1 MIECLDDVFT
11 AKPRL
16 IHRDIKPDNF
26 LVRADP
32 ESKKCTIVLSDL
44 GIAQI
49 QNSISSSSVVK
60 SFASSTLLSSSSSQP
75 HKEDPSICG
84 TLVYNS
90 CEALQGMHSQESD
103 AYSLGMTILAV
114 FEGCDPFFHSPVLQG
129 LKNRVEFATKL
140 RNSILEGLGPKLSNS
155 CLFRSLQTI
164 EGGKYTPVFEC
175 LNDVFEGLTKVDI
188 GKRMSVHKARERVQS
203 IKRLLPDIGEGWKY
217 PSIDDIVRLQLKKH
231 GNNPGII
238 IKGGGGEKQS
248 GLMSLMTMTTTSSSS
263 SSSSSESSLPVG
275 KRRFRGVNIS
285 TKVSKAP
292 VTIMTQT
299 SSTIMTSIVE
309 LIEKTKKTTSTEHVS
324 FLFKKSVPNLC
335 SIFSSLELD
344 DAILSNHE
352 LYTKCFECLSLFVE
366 HLALDSASSSVFLD
380 TSSIKMLI
388 DSLFEDM
395 VRVEKILNPT
405 ENEDEKEKEEEEEEE
420 EKEMSIATKSLFS
433 IAVTAENRVE
443 SFRGKL
449 IRQIPSVVDR
459 FLNHVLLDIYKCYAS
474 DTLSK
479 LYYKQKNTLLSIFL
493 GFQSSKE
500 IKGHEN
506 ELVMCCT
513 CLNGFIERFREE
525 EDTKWMLL
533 PIDELQDLNDT
544 FLDHLIKTKDIL
556 GENSEEIFWNITSK
570 CSELSSCE
578 VLYEKLS
585 PIFKRDLI
593 RGSKEKLNGD
603 SDVLLLISLFN
614 FSKFNSIS
622 TKLSII
628 SLVKKYLK
636 PWSSKFHDKGEV
648 IGLWMEIL
656 ANISTSKSD
665 FSLCSE
671 VWPLFGPVI
680 DIVRKDFVRQSIIVD
695 GHEHV
700 LRFLSNL
707 CCDPSYIPQIYDKT
721 KDLLHGW
728 YVAIKKD
735 NHKLGIQYWSELISR
750 LCSVSSL
757 VPKISPK
764 FDIAMEW
771 CNCNNGGEGSAN
783 FSRYTR
789 YCYPDWKGWN
799 ELIKPLRIERCSDAQ
814 ETLELYQKHYKIIL
828 AALEDFQ
835 TEIDIQTYE
844 KQIIICFQNLRKFIC
859 HTVQDER
866 ICLPTPDLHELI
878 DTFIDHLTRM
888 EKVLG
893 GKASVLYFKIIHD
906 YLDAVKNIETSLFH
920 KIAPSFR
927 YHLESGCKEVI
938 HSSELISNILQ
949 SLKYLSASTKLP
961 ETSIFELISP
971 YIEDWLKLYR
981 KNEYSGYWMVILSNV
996 TSSFETEP
1004 PNEDVFL
1011 KAWSLFYPILSIV
1024 KNIFT
1029 GDGLVMAEHQCYLQ
1043 FVANLC
1049 SLSDCVHVIHDDIKD
1064 MLEDWFKVIKRSK
1077 DQLAITYWSNLVSM
1091 LSTGSDNVSHL
1102 TPKFDSAMKWCYDN
1116 DLSRSDS
1123 YCVYLSNCDPNLR
1136 QWGDLLFS
1144 IRQCSD
1150 SASTARLY
1158 HDNRQAILSVFRR
1171 FRTSSLVRQNIKEIF
1186 VCFHCLNNIIRHV
1199 SNQHTIYLPISDLNN
1214 LIDSFINDL
1223 SRFHRVMSE
1232 FLDEEFSTMCV
1243 NYTDNLFCRYKSRFQ
1258 DSFLPKIISNFENL
1272 LKRGSEGKLGKNVA
1286 TNVTITLHNFCNC
1299 HSSGTKTSIIR
1310 LINPYFK
1317 RWLKKYPDSCILGDW
1332 MCVLAYVTW
1341 SSEENAPNE
1350 SICAE
1355 AWSLFDP
1362 VVDIVKKEFVGKKI
1376 TKDYHEYALLFFAN
1390 LCCDPAHAHQVFK
1403 KTSDQLLKWRKI
1415 FEKVKG
1421 PGIFIWGKLI
1431 SMFSTIPSL
1440 VSKIFPKFQFLLEW
1454 INESE
1459 KLEELAIDDEHL
1471 RWFNTVPARFKREK
1485 TIFGGDFKRYIRNCE
1500 KSL

>member
-1 MIECLDDVFT
+1 MSSKDTRQLASKIGSKPKYKPKRDSLTLTSSSTITPQCIIGNGGFAEVLLVKIDDIPFLCVLKKMLRIADKTVVKGCRKEFKVQRKLFNNPKCFHRIPRPLYILDLLDGDFKGVYGFLMEYCAGGSVSSFAKTWCADGKSMRTTGTEEDSDASSSDSSSESSVAECHSHIHFDPMSLDSVKVSALCVGMIECLDDVFT

-380 TSSIKMLI
+380 KSSIKMLI

-459 FLNHVLLDIYKCYAS
+459 FLNHILLDIYKCYAS

-500 IKGHEN
+500 IKVHKS

-513 CLNGFIERFREE
+513 CLDQLLSHEHLDCAEKWISLPMEDRFDLFESFIDHIVKSDELLEGAVEE
-525 EDTKWMLL
+525 ELCSLMAFHSNH
-533 PIDELQDLNDT
+533 ID
-544 FLDHLIKTKDIL
+544 IP
-556 GENSEEIFWNITSK
+556 
-570 CSELSSCE
+570 SCE
-578 VLYEKLS
+578 PLYDSLFPVFHRILE
-585 PIFKRDLI
+585 
-593 RGSKEKLNGD
+593 RGSKHKLKGFTGGNFLRT
-603 SDVLLLISLFN
+603 LLNLAHSTSISL
-614 FSKFNSIS
+614 
-622 TKLSII
+622 KLSII
-628 SLVKKYLK
+628 DLAKSYFE
-636 PWSSKFHDKGEV
+636 PWMKVLNHDEVVGCWMAVLAQVSKG
-648 IGLWMEIL
+648 
-656 ANISTSKSD
+656 D

-728 YVAIKKD
+728 YVAIKKE
-735 NHKLGIQYWSELISR
+735 NHKFGIQYWSELISR

-799 ELIKPLRIERCSDAQ
+799 ELCLIEKYSAKVYD
-814 ETLELYQKHYKIIL
+814 ELKK
-828 AALEDFQ
+828 D
-835 TEIDIQTYE
+835 
-844 KQIIICFQNLRKFIC
+844 
-859 HTVQDER
+859 
-866 ICLPTPDLHELI
+866 DL
-878 DTFIDHLTRM
+878 
-888 EKVLG
+888 
-893 GKASVLYFKIIHD
+893 
-906 YLDAVKNIETSLFH
+906 
-920 KIAPSFR
+920 
-927 YHLESGCKEVI
+927 
-938 HSSELISNILQ
+938 
-949 SLKYLSASTKLP
+949 
-961 ETSIFELISP
+961 
-971 YIEDWLKLYR
+971 
-981 KNEYSGYWMVILSNV
+981 
-996 TSSFETEP
+996 
-1004 PNEDVFL
+1004 
-1011 KAWSLFYPILSIV
+1011 
-1024 KNIFT
+1024 
-1029 GDGLVMAEHQCYLQ
+1029 
-1043 FVANLC
+1043 
-1049 SLSDCVHVIHDDIKD
+1049 
-1064 MLEDWFKVIKRSK
+1064 LEDWFKVIEKS
-1077 DQLAITYWSNLVSM
+1077 DNQLAISYWADLVSM
-1091 LSTGSDNVSHL
+1091 LSTCPSNVSHL
-1102 TPKFDSAMKWCYDN
+1102 IPKFDSAMKWCYDN
-1116 DLSRSDS
+1116 NLDCCDS

-1171 FRTSSLVRQNIKEIF
+1171 FRTI
-1186 VCFHCLNNIIRHV
+1186 
-1199 SNQHTIYLPISDLNN
+1199 
-1214 LIDSFINDL
+1214 
-1223 SRFHRVMSE
+1223 MSE

-1390 LCCDPAHAHQVFK
+1390 LCCDPAHALQVFK
-1403 KTSDQLLKWRKI
+1403 KTSDQLLKWCKI

-1440 VSKIFPKFQFLLEW
+1440 VSKIYPEFEVFMELIAEGK
-1454 INESE
+1454 
-1459 KLEELAIDDEHL
+1459 KLEELSLDSEHL
-1471 RWFNTVPARFKREK
+1471 RWFKTVPARSKREK
-1485 TIFGGDFKRYIRNCE
+1485 TIFGGDFKRYIRNC
-1500 KSL
+1500 KK